1 MLNHHNNDIGEPY
14 LQIESLI
21 SLETVQ
27 AYRET
32 EFRVFTENL
41 LVLKISIK
49 SEDLLAL
56 YKDKR
61 SETCAFVTACN
72 PIGELLND
80 EQNSNLQKQLEE
92 EIKFRGLNF
101 IPGEGKHPIGDWPAE
116 SSFLIFDL
124 SLESAKTLGRKFNQ
138 NAVVW
143 CDQDAIPQLILLR

>member
-1 MLNHHNNDIGEPY
+1 LLNHHNNDIGEPY

-56 YKDKR
+56 YKDTR
-61 SETCAFVTACN
+61 SETCAFITACN

-101 IPGEGKHPIGDWPAE
+101 IPGEGKHPIGNWPGE
-116 SSFLIFDL
+116 PSFLIFDL

-143 CDQDAIPQLILLR
+143 CDQDAIPELILLR